1 MRLHRRKKL
10 FRLGNWLLLAGEGA
24 VIGVCAGM
32 VISAFRL
39 VQDLAFPHLLDWFA
53 TAGERWWIVPLWG
66 LVLVGAAWLLG
77 GLVRAVP
84 LISGSGIPQTELV
97 VAGRLHLSRL
107 DWLHVLAAKF
117 MGCSISSLSGLS
129 LGREGPCI
137 QMGAAVA
144 SLTGAMWE
152 HVGFVGHAH
161 IAAGAAAGMTAAF
174 GAPWAGLLFVFEEM
188 KSRFTRGGFALT
200 LAATLSAQAVTKHA
214 FGFGLIFPFQNFQE
228 PDWSRLWLVALFGLS
243 LGGLG
248 ALYNRAL
255 LWFKNAEARRSPL
268 PQRWRI
274 LPQTA
279 AAGVLAF
286 ACPLVLGGGD
296 HLVHYLGV
304 NAGGLALSTLLGLC
318 ALKALFSLVSYTGN
332 VPGGILMPMLCI
344 GAVLGGLAA
353 RILLDAHM
361 TPPTTAGAFVVF
373 GMIGFFSAVVR
384 APLTGIVLV
393 LEMTGA
399 TACLP
404 GALITGLVASYTA
417 TLLRCPPVYDSLR
430 AAIVVSRPK
439 PAPGATSRPG

>member
-1 MRLHRRKKL
+1 MRLHRRNKL
-10 FRLGNWLLLAGEGA
+10 FRLGNWLLLTGQGA
-24 VIGVCAGM
+24 VIGLGAGT

-39 VQDLAFPHLLDWFA
+39 LHDWVFPHLLDWFA
-53 TAGERWWIVPLWG
+53 TAGDHSWVILVWG
-66 LVLVGAAWLLG
+66 AVLVGAARLLG

-107 DWLHVLAAKF
+107 DWLRVLVAKF
-117 MGCSISSLSGLS
+117 AGCSVSSLSGLS

-144 SLTGAMWE
+144 SLSGAVWE
-152 HVGFVGHAH
+152 HVGFTGHAH
-161 IAAGAAAGMTAAF
+161 IAAGAAAGMAAAF

-188 KSRFTRGGFALT
+188 KSRFTRGGFLLT
-200 LAATLSAQAVTKHA
+200 LAAALSAQAVTKHL
-214 FGFGLIFPFQNFQE
+214 FGFGLIFPFRNFQE
-228 PDWSRLWLVALFGLS
+228 PDWSRLWLVAAFGLV

-248 ALYNRAL
+248 VLYNKAL
-255 LWFKNAEARRSPL
+255 LWFKNAEARRTPL

-274 LPQTA
+274 LPQLA
-279 AAGVLAF
+279 VAGVLAF
-286 ACPLVLGGGD
+286 TCPLVLGGGD

-304 NAGGLALSTLLGLC
+304 HAGGLALAVLLGLC
-318 ALKALFSLVSYTGN
+318 ALKVLFSLISYTGN

-353 RILLDAHM
+353 RALTATGM
-361 TPPTTAGAFVVF
+361 VPPSTAGAFVVF
-373 GMIGFFSAVVR
+373 GMVGFFTAVVR

-404 GALITGLVASYTA
+404 GAVLVGLVASYTA
-417 TLLRCPPVYDSLR
+417 TALRCPPVYDSLR

-439 PAPGATSRPG
+439 TGLISQPG

>member
-24 VIGVCAGM
+24 VIGLCAG
-32 VISAFRL
+32 VVVSAFRL
-39 VQDLAFPHLLDWFA
+39 VHDLAFPHLLDWFA
-53 TAGERWWIVPLWG
+53 TARVHWWVIPLWG
-66 LVLVGAAWLLG
+66 LVLTGAARLLG

-97 VAGRLHLSRL
+97 VAGTLHLSRL
-107 DWLHVLAAKF
+107 DWLRVLAAKF
-117 MGCSISSLSGLS
+117 TGCSISSLSGLS

-144 SLTGAMWE
+144 SLTGAVWE
-152 HVGFVGHAH
+152 HIGFAGHAH
-161 IAAGAAAGMTAAF
+161 IAAGAAAGMAAAF

-200 LAATLSAQAVTKHA
+200 LAATLSAQAVTKHV
-214 FGFGLIFPFQNFQE
+214 FGFGLIFPFQDFQE
-228 PDWSRLWLVALFGLS
+228 PDWSRLWIVALFGLF

-255 LWFKNAEARRSPL
+255 LWFKDTEARRSPL

-274 LPQTA
+274 LPQLA

-304 NAGGLALSTLLGLC
+304 NAGGLALSVLLGLC
-318 ALKALFSLVSYTGN
+318 ALKVLFSLVSYAGN

-353 RILLDAHM
+353 RILLEAGM
-361 TPPTTAGAFVVF
+361 APPDTAGAFVVF
-373 GMIGFFSAVVR
+373 GMIGFFTAVVR

-404 GALITGLVASYTA
+404 GALVVGFVASYTA
-417 TLLRCPPVYDSLR
+417 TVLRCPPVYDSLR
-430 AAIVVSRPK
+430 AAIVVSRPR
-439 PAPGATSRPG
+439 PEPGAAS